1 MAKKK
6 KELEAPAI
14 IEEKIIEQKICSTLE
29 TNYMPYAM
37 SVIVSRAIPEIDGFK
52 PSHRKLLY
60 TMYKMGLINGAKT
73 KSSNVVGQTMKLN
86 PHGDAAIYETMVRLA
101 RANESLLVP
110 FVDSK
115 GNFGKKY
122 SSDMAYAAPRY
133 TEVKLEQVCTEIF
146 RDIDKNTVDFVDNYD
161 NTMKEP
167 TLLPVSFP
175 NILVNP
181 NEGIAVGMASK
192 ICSFNLREV
201 CAGTAAYLKNE
212 KTDIF
217 EHIIAPDFPTG
228 GTIIYNKTAL
238 DEIMSTG
245 RGSFKVR
252 AKYRYDKDNSCIE
265 IFEIPY
271 STTIEAIRDKIIECV
286 KTGKAKEITDI
297 RDETD
302 LNGLKITIDIR
313 KNTNVEQLMAKLFK
327 LTPLEDSFGCN
338 FNILVNSRPVVMG
351 VKDIIAEWSG
361 FRMSCVKRG
370 LEYDINEKSDKLHLL
385 QGLKKIL
392 LDIDKAIAII
402 RTTEAEADVVPNL
415 MKGFDIDKVQAEYV
429 AEIKLRNLNKEYILK
444 RTAEIEK
451 LIADIEEMKHI
462 LSSDKEVKKVIIA
475 QLNEIS
481 KKYGTDRKTDL
492 LPEDEIENVDTAVQI
507 EDYPVK
513 MFFTKENYLKKIT
526 AASLRG
532 ASLRGVSEQKLK
544 EGDIILCEQE
554 ASNKD
559 DILLFSDKGDVYK
572 YRIHELSECKAS
584 SFGEYLPNLL
594 GMEPG
599 EKILHMAVVSKYEGY
614 MIFAFENGKV
624 AKVDMAGY
632 ATKTNRR
639 KLTAAF
645 SVKSPICGMF
655 YTPQDCDMVLLSRG
669 GRALIINTSL
679 IASKAKRDTHGIQI
693 YLSKRDKL
701 LEKAFPLE
709 GHTFE
714 NESDYRSGRIP
725 ASGQRLKGGDSGVE
739 QVSFFD

>member
-6 KELEAPAI
+6 KEPEILPV

-60 TMYKMGLINGAKT
+60 TMYKMGLISGAKT
-73 KSSNVVGQTMKLN
+73 KSSNVVAQTMKLN

-146 RDIDKNTVDFVDNYD
+146 KDIDKNTVDFTDNYD

-201 CAGTAAYLKNE
+201 CAGTTAYLKNE
-212 KTDIF
+212 KADIY

-228 GTIIYNKTAL
+228 GTIVYNKETM
-238 DEIMSTG
+238 DEIMNTG

-252 AKYRYDKDNSCIE
+252 SKYRFDKENSCIE
-265 IFEIPY
+265 IYEIPY

-286 KTGKAKEITDI
+286 KTGKTKEITDI

-302 LNGLKITIDIR
+302 LNGLKITIDVR
-313 KNTNVEQLMAKLFK
+313 KNTNIEQLMAKLFK

-338 FNILVNSRPVVMG
+338 FNILIDSTPMVLG
-351 VKDIIAEWSG
+351 VRDIIAKWSK
-361 FRMSCVKRG
+361 FRMECVKRG
-370 LEYDINEKSDKLHLL
+370 FEFDIKEKSDKLHLL
-385 QGLKKIL
+385 NGLKKIL

-402 RTTEAEADVVPNL
+402 RLTEAEADVIPNL
-415 MKGFDIDKVQAEYV
+415 MTGFDIDKIQAEYV

-451 LIADIEEMKHI
+451 LIDDIEELKRI
-462 LSSDKEVKKVIIA
+462 LSSDKEIKKVIIG

-481 KKYGTDRKTDL
+481 KKYGEDRKTDIL
-492 LPEDEIENVDTAVQI
+492 NESEVLSVSAEEEIP
-507 EDYPVK
+507 DYRVK
-513 MFFTKENYLKKIT
+513 MFLTRENYLKKIT
-526 AASLRG
+526 LVSLR
-532 ASLRGVSEQKLK
+532 ASSDHKFK
-544 EGDIILCEQE
+544 EGDEIACEWE

-559 DILLFSDKGDVYK
+559 DVILFSDKGDVYK
-572 YRIHELSECKAS
+572 YRIHEIADCKAS
-584 SFGEYLPNLL
+584 SYGEYLPNLL

-599 EKILHMAVVSKYEGY
+599 EKIIHMEVTSKYNGY
-614 MIFAFENGKV
+614 MIFAFENGKA
-624 AKVDMAGY
+624 AKVDMQGY

-639 KLTAAF
+639 KLTGAYNT
-645 SVKSPICGMF
+645 KSPLCGIF
-655 YTPQDCDMVLLSRG
+655 HIDEDTDITLLSAG
-669 GRALIINTSL
+669 GRGLIINTSL
-679 IASKAKRDTHGIQI
+679 IPAKAKRDTQGVQV
-693 YLSKRDKL
+693 YLSKRDKKL
-701 LEKAFPLE
+701 GSAFIFRE
-709 GHTFE
+709 DTFE
-714 NESDYRSGRIP
+714 TPGEYKSGRIP
-725 ASGQRLKGGDSGVE
+725 SSGQRLKDADLGAE
-739 QVSFFD
+739 QTSFFD

>member
-6 KELEAPAI
+6 KEPEVPVI
-14 IEEKIIEQKICSTLE
+14 IEEKIIEQKICNTLE

-161 NTMKEP
+161 NTMQEP

-201 CAGTAAYLKNE
+201 CAGTAAFLKNE
-212 KTDIF
+212 KADIF

-228 GTIIYNKTAL
+228 GTIVYNKASL

-252 AKYRYDKDNSCIE
+252 SKYRYDKENSCIE
-265 IFEIPY
+265 IYEIPY

-286 KTGKAKEITDI
+286 KTGKVKEITDI

-313 KNTNVEQLMAKLFK
+313 KNTNPEQLMAKLFK

-338 FNILVNSRPVVMG
+338 FNILVNSRPVVLG
-351 VKDIIAEWSG
+351 VKDIIAEWSR
-361 FRMSCVKRG
+361 FRISCVKRG
-370 LEYDINEKSDKLHLL
+370 LEFDINEKSDKLHLL

-402 RTTEAEADVVPNL
+402 RTTEVEADVIPNL

-451 LIADIEEMKHI
+451 LIADIEEMKRI
-462 LSSDKEVKKVIIA
+462 LSSDKEVKKVIIN
-475 QLNEIS
+475 QLSEIS
-481 KKYGTDRKTDL
+481 KKYGSDRKTDL
-492 LPEDEIENVDTAVQI
+492 LMEEDIETVNETAEV
-507 EDYPVK
+507 EDYRVR
-513 MFFTKENYLKKIT
+513 MFFTRENYLKKIT
-526 AASLRG
+526 LVSLR
-532 ASLRGVSEQKLK
+532 AASEQKLK
-544 EGDIILCEQE
+544 EGDEILCEAE
-554 ASNKD
+554 ASNRD
-559 DILLFSDKGDVYK
+559 DVLLFSDRGDVYK
-572 YRIHELSECKAS
+572 YRIHELAECKAS
-584 SFGEYLPNLL
+584 AFGDYLPNLL
-594 GMEPG
+594 GMEAG
-599 EKILHMAVVSKYEGY
+599 EKIIHMAVVSKYDGY
-614 MIFAFENGKV
+614 MVFAFENGKI

-645 SVKSPICGMF
+645 STKSPCCGMF
-655 YTPQDCDMVLLSRG
+655 HTPADCEMVMFSRG
-669 GRALIINTSL
+669 GRALIINTAL
-679 IASKAKRDTHGIQI
+679 VASKAKRDTHGVQV
-693 YLSKRDKL
+693 YLSKRDKF
-701 LEKAFPLE
+701 LEKAMPLE
-709 GHTFE
+709 GCTLE
-714 NESDYRSGRIP
+714 NESEYRSNRIP
-725 ASGQRLKGGDSGVE
+725 ASGQRLKGSDSGTE
-739 QVSFFD
+739 QTSFFD

>member
-6 KELEAPAI
+6 KEPEVPAI

-101 RANESLLVP
+101 KANESLLVP

-212 KTDIF
+212 KADIF

-228 GTIIYNKTAL
+228 GTIVYNKTVL
-238 DEIMSTG
+238 DEIMSCG

-252 AKYRYDKDNSCIE
+252 SKYRYDKENSCIE
-265 IFEIPY
+265 IYEIPY

-286 KTGKAKEITDI
+286 KTGKVKEITDI

-313 KNTNVEQLMAKLFK
+313 KNTNPQQLMAKLFK

-338 FNILVNSRPVVMG
+338 FNLLVGSRPVVMG
-351 VKDIIAEWSG
+351 VKDIIAEWST
-361 FRMSCVKRG
+361 FRMNCVKRG
-370 LEYDINEKSDKLHLL
+370 LEFDIKEKSDKLHLL

-402 RTTEAEADVVPNL
+402 RTTEAEADVIPNL
-415 MKGFDIDKVQAEYV
+415 MKGFDIDKLQAEYV
-429 AEIKLRNLNKEYILK
+429 VEIKLRNLNKEYILK
-444 RTAEIEK
+444 RTGEIET
-451 LIADIEEMKHI
+451 LIADIEEMKRI
-462 LSSDKEVKKVIIA
+462 LSSDKEVKKVIIG
-475 QLNEIS
+475 QLNEIA
-481 KKYGTDRKTDL
+481 KKYGSDRKTDL
-492 LPEDEIENVDTAVQI
+492 LMEDEIEVIDDSAQI
-507 EDYPVK
+507 EDYRVK
-513 MFFTKENYLKKIT
+513 MFFTRENYLKKVT
-526 AASLRG
+526 LVSLR
-532 ASLRGVSEQKLK
+532 AASEQKLK
-544 EGDIILCEQE
+544 DGDEILCESE
-554 ASNKD
+554 ASNRD
-559 DILLFSDKGDVYK
+559 DILLFSDRGDVYK

-584 SFGEYLPNLL
+584 ALGDYLPNLL

-599 EKILHMAVVSKYEGY
+599 EKIIHMAVVSKYEGY
-614 MIFAFENGKV
+614 MVFAFENGKV
-624 AKVDMAGY
+624 AKVDMSGY

-639 KLTAAF
+639 KLTGAF
-645 SVKSPICGMF
+645 STKSPCCGMF
-655 YTPQDCDMVLLSRG
+655 HTPADCDMTLFSRG
-669 GRALIINTSL
+669 GRALIINTDL
-679 IASKAKRDTHGIQI
+679 VASKAKRDTHGVQV

-701 LEKAFPLE
+701 LEKAMPLSCC
-709 GHTFE
+709 TLE
-714 NESDYRSGRIP
+714 NESDYRSNRIP
-725 ASGQRLKGGDSGVE
+725 ASGQRLKGSDSGIE
-739 QVSFFD
+739 QTSFFD

>member
-6 KELEAPAI
+6 NTAQEPLP
-14 IEEKIIEQKICSTLE
+14 IEEKIIEQKICNTLE

-60 TMYKMGLINGAKT
+60 TMYKMGLISGAKT

-133 TEVKLEQVCTEIF
+133 TEVKLEAVCNEVF

-167 TLLPVSFP
+167 TLLPVAFP
-175 NILVNP
+175 NIIVNP

-212 KTDIF
+212 KADIF

-228 GTIIYNKTAL
+228 GTIVYNKEAL
-238 DEIMSTG
+238 DAIMSSG

-265 IFEIPY
+265 IYEIPY

-302 LNGLKITIDIR
+302 LDGLKITIDIR
-313 KNTNVEQLMAKLFK
+313 KSTDPDMLMAKLYK
-327 LTPLEDSFGCN
+327 LTPLEDSFGCD
-338 FNILVNSRPVVMG
+338 FNVLIGSRPVVLG
-351 VKDIIAEWSG
+351 VKEIIAEWSK
-361 FRMSCVKRG
+361 FRISCVRRG
-370 LEYDINEKSDKLHLL
+370 LEYDIKEKSDKLHLL

-392 LDIDKAIAII
+392 LDIDKAIAIV
-402 RTTEAEADVVPNL
+402 RTTELDSDVVPNL
-415 MKGFDIDKVQAEYV
+415 MKGFDIDEIQAEFV
-429 AEIKLRNLNKEYILK
+429 ADIKLRNLNKEYILK

-451 LIADIEEMKHI
+451 LISDIEEMKRI
-462 LSSDKEVKKVIIA
+462 LSSDKEVKKVIIK
-475 QLNEIS
+475 QLDEIA
-481 KKYGTDRKTDL
+481 KKYGADRKTNL
-492 LPEDEIENVDTAVQI
+492 IDESEAETAEVAPQV
-507 EDYPVK
+507 EDYKVK
-513 MFFTKENYLKKIT
+513 MFFTRENYLKKIT
-526 AASLRG
+526 LVSLR
-532 ASLRGVSEQKLK
+532 AASEQKLK
-544 EGDIILCEQE
+544 EGDEIVCAEE
-554 ASNKD
+554 ASNRD
-559 DILLFSDKGDVYK
+559 DVLLFSDMGNVYK
-572 YRIHELSECKAS
+572 YRICEIADCKAS
-584 SFGEYLPNLL
+584 SYGEYLPNLL
-594 GMEPG
+594 GSEPG
-599 EKILHMAVVSKYEGY
+599 EKIVYMTVASDYKGY
-614 MIFAFENGKV
+614 MVFAFENGKI
-624 AKVDMAGY
+624 AKVELSGY

-639 KLTAAF
+639 KLTGGY
-645 SVKSPICGMF
+645 SVKSSLAGMMRIP
-655 YTPQDCDMVLLSRG
+655 YDTDIALMSKG
-669 GRALIINTSL
+669 GRALIINTGL
-679 IASKAKRDTHGIQI
+679 IAPKAKRDTQGVQV
-693 YLSKRDKL
+693 YLSKRDKF
-701 LEKAFPLE
+701 LEKMLPAEKCGLE
-709 GHTFE
+709 NAE
-714 NESDYRSGRIP
+714 VYVSRRIP
-725 ASGQRLKGGDSGVE
+725 ASGQKLKDDDSALR
-739 QVSFFD
+739 QISFFDDI